1 MKQINQPEVYHTAK
15 QFASEIKEMSSLIK
29 AFTKTKALLKKIDKA
44 DHLDLAKKT
53 ELYAK
58 VQASLASS
66 ISGIMS
72 RGTALGQGDLCDHDQ
87 MGEILAQEILAS
99 R

>member
-1 MKQINQPEVYHTAK
+1 MNINQPEVYHTAK
-15 QFASEIKEMSSLIK
+15 QFASDIKEMSSLIK
-29 AFTKTKALLKKIDKA
+29 AYSKTKALLKKIDKA
-44 DHLDLAKKT
+44 DHLDLAKKE

-72 RGTALGQGDLCDHDQ
+72 RGAALGQGDLCDHDQ
-87 MGEILAQEILAS
+87 MGETIAQEILAS

>member
-1 MKQINQPEVYHTAK
+1 MKQINQPEVYHSPSA
-15 QFASEIKEMSSLIK
+15 FARDIKEMSSLIK
-29 AFTKTKALLKKIDKA
+29 QFNKSKALLKKIDKA

-66 ISGIMS
+66 ISHIMS
-72 RGTALGQGDLCDHDQ
+72 RATALGQGDLCDHDQ

>member
-1 MKQINQPEVYHTAK
+1 MKPEVYHTP
-15 QFASEIKEMSSLIK
+15 SEISRDIKQMSSLIK
-29 AFTKTKALLKKIDKA
+29 QFNKSKSLLKKIDKA

-58 VQASLASS
+58 VQASLAST

-72 RGTALGQGDLCDHDQ
+72 RGAALGQGDLCDHDQ
-87 MGEILAQEILAS
+87 MGEEIAQEILAS

>member
-1 MKQINQPEVYHTAK
+1 MIPEVYHSSSDLARD
-15 QFASEIKEMSSLIK
+15 IKEMSSLIK
-29 AFTKTKALLKKIDKA
+29 QFNKTKALFKKIDKA
-44 DHLDLAKKT
+44 DHLDAARKE

-72 RGTALGQGDLCDHDQ
+72 RGAALGQGDL
-87 MGEILAQEILAS
+87 
-99 R
+99 